1 MPQKKVENKEEE
13 SSEED
18 EEEEEEEKKKK
29 PVKNVKKK
37 LELDKKAVKKAAGIK
52 IKKPGQENDTNT
64 NNVKSNNTDLFDFG
78 DSTNNSNTN
87 VNNNNNNNNL
97 LADIFGGPTT
107 NNPPANNNNNN
118 MGGFDFFTPSNTNT
132 NTNTNMNM
140 NKAENNNND
149 LFGFMNQPN
158 NNNQTNQMKGVTS
171 KIGLMNN
178 EIDTS
183 TGIVMKMIGRGNRDK
198 KIIIIFGLL
207 LCMIILGV
215 LIYKLVNKF
224 SS

>member
-1 MPQKKVENKEEE
+1 MSSDIIRMHERTIKKNLDIIENQLNKGEIGDYNRLKDVIDSVNHKISETEKEIKLINIEITMNAIKNNTFNLKEISQKLEKFKKQFRKL
-13 SSEED
+13 
-18 EEEEEEEKKKK
+18 EKKL
-29 PVKNVKKK
+29 N
-37 LELDKKAVKKAAGIK
+37 
-52 IKKPGQENDTNT
+52 
-64 NNVKSNNTDLFDFG
+64 NNTDNHKDNLDQDDETAKSIPYNSFKKLQLATR
-78 DSTNNSNTN
+78 STIEMESMTGNILG
-87 VNNNNNNNNL
+87 NL
-97 LADIFGGPTT
+97 
-107 NNPPANNNNNN
+107 
-118 MGGFDFFTPSNTNT
+118 
-132 NTNTNMNM
+132 
-140 NKAENNNND
+140 ND
-149 LFGFMNQPN
+149 QS
-158 NNNQTNQMKGVTS
+158 TQMKGVTS